1 MAKKCTKK
9 HDARANLLFFLNKPI
24 AVLTFSL
31 PVQSSVL
38 KLPINRRGLR
48 ILPGCCEYGPLL
60 LSKENRRT
68 NTGRTKRN
76 PQLFDSPPACW
87 VYLATS
93 NLSDN
98 PGQLSTHSDR
108 VFIPLSTSGY

>member
-1 MAKKCTKK
+1 MYKK

-24 AVLTFSL
+24 AMLTFLL
-31 PVQSSVL
+31 PAQSSVL
-38 KLPINRRGLR
+38 KLPIKRRGLR
-48 ILPGCCEYGPLL
+48 IFPGCCEHGPRL

-68 NTGRTKRN
+68 NRTKRN
-76 PQLFDSPPACW
+76 TQLFDSSPACCA
-87 VYLATS
+87 YPATS

-108 VFIPLSTSGY
+108 VSIPLSTSGY